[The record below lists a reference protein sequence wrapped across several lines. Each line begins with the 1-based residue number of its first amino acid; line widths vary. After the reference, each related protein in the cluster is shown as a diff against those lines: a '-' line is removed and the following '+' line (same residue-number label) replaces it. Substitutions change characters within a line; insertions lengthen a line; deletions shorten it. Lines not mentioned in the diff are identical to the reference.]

1 VRLEDCPAQHEHD
14 TGILGCGNQSL
25 WKEQEL
31 KKSDITAKVRQSVR
45 RTREA
50 ERTRQDE
57 AVDAYGVALA
67 GRIMA
72 EQSLKQAK
80 SEASEKRS
88 IAVRL
93 GVSKDE
99 LKAAEDEAS
108 AIVSQ
113 LAGEHPAEEHQ
124 TDDTQPAGDTQ
135 SWEER

>member
-1 VRLEDCPAQHEHD
+1 M
-14 TGILGCGNQSL
+14 
-25 WKEQEL
+25 

-45 RTREA
+45 RKREA
-50 ERTRQDE
+50 ERRRQDE

-72 EQSLKQAK
+72 EQSLRQAK
-80 SEASEKRS
+80 SEVSEKRGM
-88 IAVRL
+88 AVRL

-113 LAGEHPAEEHQ
+113 LADEQTTEEHQ
-124 TDDTQPAGDTQ
+124 ADDTQPAVESQSGDGEQ
-135 SWEER
+135 

>member
-1 VRLEDCPAQHEHD
+1 M
-14 TGILGCGNQSL
+14 
-25 WKEQEL
+25 
-31 KKSDITAKVRQSVR
+31 KKSDITAKVRRSVR

-50 ERTRQDE
+50 ERRRQDE

-72 EQSLKQAK
+72 EQALKQAK
-80 SEASEKRS
+80 GEALQKRS
-88 IAVRL
+88 VAVRL

-113 LAGEHPAEEHQ
+113 LADEHPAEEHQ
-124 TDDTQPAGDTQ
+124 DDGSQPADDTQYG
-135 SWEER
+135 EER

>member
-1 VRLEDCPAQHEHD
+1 M
-14 TGILGCGNQSL
+14 
-25 WKEQEL
+25 

-50 ERTRQDE
+50 ERRRQDE
-57 AVDAYGVALA
+57 AVDQYGVALA

-72 EQSLKQAK
+72 EQALKQAK
-80 SEASEKRS
+80 SEAMEKRGM
-88 IAVRL
+88 AVRL

-113 LAGEHPAEEHQ
+113 LADEHQEEEHPAEEHQ
-124 TDDTQPAGDTQ
+124 DDDTQPADDTQ
-135 SWEER
+135 PGEER